1 LDNQQIN
8 HIKFKGKRNP
18 FLFLEK
24 VKSIGMDLSKS
35 DKKVARELIEKGLET
50 EFEEGLSEFA
60 DIIADWQSGKT
71 SIKDSYYGLFKS
83 VAEFDKHIG
92 RRYDRMTG
100 SNYFW
105 IVLQLFVDK
114 KIPLSEM
121 DRFAPDVQMRFRFL
135 MDKHED

>member
-1 LDNQQIN
+1 LANQQIN

-18 FLFLEK
+18 FLFLEN

-92 RRYDRMTG
+92 SRYDRMRG

-121 DRFAPDVQMRFRFL
+121 DRFAPDVQMRFRLL
-135 MDKHED
+135 MDEL

>member
-1 LDNQQIN
+1 M
-8 HIKFKGKRNP
+8 
-18 FLFLEK
+18 E
-24 VKSIGMDLSKS
+24 LSKP
-35 DKKVARELIEKGLET
+35 DKKVARVLIERGLET
-50 EFEEGLSEFA
+50 EFEKGLAEFTG
-60 DIIADWQSGKT
+60 IIAGWQSGKT
-71 SIKDSYYGLFKS
+71 PVKDSYYRLYKS

-121 DRFAPDVQMRFRFL
+121 DRFAPDVQMRFRLL
-135 MDKHED
+135 MDEL

>member
-1 LDNQQIN
+1 
-8 HIKFKGKRNP
+8 
-18 FLFLEK
+18 
-24 VKSIGMDLSKS
+24 MDLSKS

-92 RRYDRMTG
+92 RRYDRMRG

-135 MDKHED
+135 MDEL